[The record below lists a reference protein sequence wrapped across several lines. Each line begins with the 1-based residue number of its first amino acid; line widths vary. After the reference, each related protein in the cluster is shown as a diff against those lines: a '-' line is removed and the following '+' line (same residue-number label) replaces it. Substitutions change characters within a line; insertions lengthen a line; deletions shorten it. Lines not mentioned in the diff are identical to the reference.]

1 MPRKE
6 KSSLNL
12 MVVGAPGSGKTSF
25 LNTLSSHLN
34 TYGHG
39 ITKPS
44 QTQSDHL
51 FRTTQLQWQDNKN
64 LISLTLVDTP
74 GFTETVLGYQAH
86 YTKKYLEHQFD
97 RVWMEEVKLKRNT
110 KVQDTR
116 IHVCLYFID
125 ASITDFSPME
135 ILLLREIAAHVSVV
149 PVLAKSDLLSPEE
162 LAEKKQF
169 IRNLLFD
176 TYQIPVYGSS
186 HIDTVEEDIMDWCV
200 PDLTTRKSTWRP
212 LKSYVEWLDQQ
223 HNENDEMEEAGQLKD
238 YLEQMP
244 FSVTFPKSLE
254 CSISSEE
261 PSPGIDYSETMDL
274 IQLLLA
280 NRDSFRH
287 KTNAYFYEKYRT
299 QKIFD
304 ERTDQLMAVHSC
316 D

>member
-25 LNTLSSHLN
+25 LSTLSSHLS
-34 TYGHG
+34 THG
-39 ITKPS
+39 RGATEPI
-44 QTQSDHL
+44 QVQSDNL
-51 FRTTQLQWQDNKN
+51 FRTTQLQWQDNKS

-74 GFTETVLGYQAH
+74 GFAETVLGYQAR
-86 YTKKYLEHQFD
+86 YTQK
-97 RVWMEEVKLKRNT
+97 NT
-110 KVQDTR
+110 KAQDTR

-135 ILLLREIAAHVSVV
+135 VTLLREMALRVSVI
-149 PVLAKSDLLSPEE
+149 PVLARSDLLSPEQ

-186 HIDTVEEDIMDWCV
+186 LIDTVEEDMMDWCI
-200 PDLTTRKSTWRP
+200 PDLTTRKSTWRS
-212 LKSYVEWLDQQ
+212 LDSYMSWLEQQ
-223 HNENDEMEEAGQLKD
+223 HDENDDMDEAGQFKD

-244 FSVTFPKSLE
+244 FSVTIPKPLE
-254 CSISSEE
+254 DSKKIESN
-261 PSPGIDYSETMDL
+261 PIGYSDTMDL
-274 IQLLLA
+274 IQLLLT
-280 NRDSFRH
+280 NRDTFRH
-287 KTNAYFYEKYRT
+287 QTNAYFYEKYRT
-299 QKIFD
+299 RKLFD
-304 ERTDQLMAVHSC
+304 ERTEQLLAVHSC